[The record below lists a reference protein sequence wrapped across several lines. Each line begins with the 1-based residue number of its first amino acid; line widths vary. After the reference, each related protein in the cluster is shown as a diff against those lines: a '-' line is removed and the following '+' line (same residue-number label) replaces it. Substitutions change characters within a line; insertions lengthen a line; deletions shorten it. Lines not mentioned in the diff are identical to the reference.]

1 MHEIHG
7 RAHAFKGNT
16 RCRTAGLAGGWR
28 GRVGE
33 GAWRGWGQGVMSGGR
48 DVGGKNGKFDAEGT
62 LATAAI
68 EGCGPA
74 DPWFPWDLE

>member
-1 MHEIHG
+1 
-7 RAHAFKGNT
+7 
-16 RCRTAGLAGGWR
+16 
-28 GRVGE
+28 
-33 GAWRGWGQGVMSGGR
+33 MSGGR